1 MGLLNKLRLF
11 FSYRAFKTARWNAL
25 RDKAIKRHFPDQKYV
40 IDFAF
45 DIAGVDYYRFNDV
58 FSLPFERGLMAIAIY
73 EETRMKC
80 NREYLL
86 LHIDAMDKLLHEKS
100 IDIFKINQLNEQMKE
115 RLNMSFDVDLLYK
128 LASVVFFDKRENPCL
143 YDADYNLKKIDFW
156 KKHKGVKDFF
166 LQKPISELIP
176 FLQSSDFDLETYS
189 ELNRELN
196 QIHSERLRVL
206 SSKKQ

>member
-1 MGLLNKLRLF
+1 MFWN
-11 FSYRAFKTARWNAL
+11 YRAYKTARWNAS
-25 RDKAIKRHFPDQKYV
+25 RDAAIRKHFPDQKYV
-40 IDFAF
+40 IEFAF
-45 DIAGVDYYRFNDV
+45 DINGEEYYRFNDV

-80 NREYLL
+80 TREYLL
-86 LHIDAMDKLLHEKS
+86 LHTDAMDKLLHEKS

-115 RLNMSFDVDLLYK
+115 RLNMSLDVDLLYK

-143 YDADYNLKKIDFW
+143 YDADYNLKKIAFW
-156 KKHKGVKDFF
+156 KQHKGVKDFF
-166 LQKPISELIP
+166 LQTPVIELIP
-176 FLQSSDFDLETYS
+176 FLQNSDFDLGTYS
-189 ELNRELN
+189 EVNMELN